1 MFFYDMNLRGDC
13 SLYEYLYRCIRHDI
27 AHGTIAPGE
36 KLPSKRNLAKHLGVS
51 LITVEAAYQQLA
63 AEGYIRSRERC
74 GYYASDLAPAE
85 RVQQTSNEG
94 LEETPLGLTPNASGA
109 LCEANDNG
117 GPHANAQANSRPG
130 YQESQGR
137 PHAAARFSS
146 ADASRNCELR
156 PASSRPS
163 PTSNVAGA
171 NGGNVFGAKA
181 NGGNPII
188 GKSTSSPAPSLLAN
202 FTHSTLA
209 TELFPYATW
218 AKTMRKT
225 LSDESAATLAE
236 ASSAAGSPQLRQ
248 AIADHLREYRGMHVD
263 ARQIVVG
270 AGSQTLYQLVVQLLG
285 RNRTFAVETP
295 GYPLLARM
303 YQQQNVQIAH
313 VSLDAGGI
321 AMEQLAHSG
330 ASVAHIMPSH
340 QFPTGIVT
348 TASRRRELLNWA
360 REGDRYL
367 IEDDYDAEFRMAGRP
382 IPPLF
387 SIDAA
392 ERVLYL
398 NSFAKS
404 LGTAFRM
411 AYLVLPPRLA
421 QQFHAQ
427 LGFYAN
433 TVSPLDQLAL
443 ARFIKSGSYERH
455 VNRLRTRARKTQDA
469 LVGALREHFGS
480 SISFAGLNNGLH
492 FIMQLESRQSEA
504 ALTTAALKHG
514 IRIAPLSQ
522 FDESGNTGATNV
534 TSSDNTDPV
543 AAAQFIL
550 RSDATDAESAETIAA
565 ALANAWS

>member
-1 MFFYDMNLRGDC
+1 MFFYDMSLRGNC
-13 SLYEYLYRCIRHDI
+13 SLYEYLYLCIRHDI

-85 RVQQTSNEG
+85 RVQQTSNERLG
-94 LEETPLGLTPNASGA
+94 TTHLGEESGASGS
-109 LCEANDNG
+109 LQEANDRG
-117 GPHANAQANSRPG
+117 NAHDTGRSSARIGVQAPRS
-130 YQESQGR
+130 R
-137 PHAAARFSS
+137 PHATDGAEA
-146 ADASRNCELR
+146 ADAALD
-156 PASSRPS
+156 A
-163 PTSNVAGA
+163 
-171 NGGNVFGAKA
+171 
-181 NGGNPII
+181 
-188 GKSTSSPAPSLLAN
+188 APSLLAD

-218 AKTMRKT
+218 AKTVRKT

-248 AIADHLREYRGMHVD
+248 AIADHLREYRGMHVS
-263 ARQIVVG
+263 AQQIVIG
-270 AGSQTLYQLVVQLLG
+270 AGAQTLYQLVVQLLG

-313 VSLDAGGI
+313 VPLDEDGI

-404 LGTAFRM
+404 LGAAFRM

-443 ARFIKSGSYERH
+443 ARFIESGSYERH

-469 LVGALREHFGS
+469 LVGALREHLGS
-480 SISFAGLNNGLH
+480 SVSFTELNNGLH
-492 FIMQLESRQSEA
+492 FIMQLESKQSEA
-504 ALTTAALKHG
+504 ALANAALEHG

-522 FDESGNTGATNV
+522 FDESGSTGTANVSSSGNTT
-534 TSSDNTDPV
+534 P
-543 AAAQFIL
+543 AAPRPQFIL
-550 RSDATDAESAETIAA
+550 RNDAIDAESAETIAA
-565 ALANAWS
+565 ALADAWA

>member
-1 MFFYDMNLRGDC
+1 MFFYDMNLRDNC
-13 SLYEYLYRCIRHDI
+13 SLYEYLHRRIRHDI

-63 AEGYIRSRERC
+63 AEGYLRSRERC

-85 RVQQTSNEG
+85 RVQQTSNER
-94 LEETPLGLTPNASGA
+94 LGTTHLGEASGA
-109 LCEANDNG
+109 SGRLHEANDRG
-117 GPHANAQANSRPG
+117 NAHDTGRSSARIGVQAPRSRPRATDG
-130 YQESQGR
+130 
-137 PHAAARFSS
+137 AAA
-146 ADASRNCELR
+146 ADAALD
-156 PASSRPS
+156 A
-163 PTSNVAGA
+163 
-171 NGGNVFGAKA
+171 
-181 NGGNPII
+181 
-188 GKSTSSPAPSLLAN
+188 APSLLAD
-202 FTHSTLA
+202 FTRSTLA

-218 AKTMRKT
+218 AKTVRKT

-248 AIADHLREYRGMHVD
+248 AIADHLREYRGMHVS
-263 ARQIVVG
+263 AQQIVIG
-270 AGSQTLYQLVVQLLG
+270 AGAQTLYQLVVQLLG
-285 RNRTFAVETP
+285 RNRTFAAETP

-313 VSLDAGGI
+313 VPLDEGGI

-330 ASVAHIMPSH
+330 ASVVHIMPSH

-360 REGDRYL
+360 REEDRYL

-404 LGTAFRM
+404 LGAAFRM

-443 ARFIKSGSYERH
+443 ARFIESGSYERH
-455 VNRLRTRARKTQDA
+455 VNRLRTRARKAQDA

-480 SISFAGLNNGLH
+480 SVSFTGLNNGLH
-492 FIMQLESRQSEA
+492 FIMQLESKQSEA
-504 ALTTAALKHG
+504 ALANAALEHG

-522 FDESGNTGATNV
+522 FDESGSTGTANVSSSGNTT
-534 TSSDNTDPV
+534 P
-543 AAAQFIL
+543 AAPRPQFIL
-550 RSDATDAESAETIAA
+550 RNDAIDAESAEAIAA
-565 ALANAWS
+565 ALANAWA